1 MKNARIHPRKQG
13 RMGLSEKCFT
23 YVLPSLKKTK
33 PDFLKSPVCQVGG
46 QMEVSDQIYLDLFK
60 IVDFA

>member
-1 MKNARIHPRKQG
+1 
-13 RMGLSEKCFT
+13 MGLSEKCFT